1 MAKTSVPKGI
11 LKQVHHE
18 FSLEKGWIKMPLKE
32 IMFNSRLTGQARQIW
47 SWLAALQYRSADMS
61 WTQCEI
67 ALGIGTTSRR
77 RSLALLV
84 EEGFVTITSRGSV
97 ITLHDPGSVYEKQR
111 QAMADEICKECSEL
125 KGETKEVQS
134 EIVEEPKPKVANKT
148 IDERQ
153 VIIDAWNSC
162 KPESY
167 AKIRVL
173 SVKQRE
179 CINKHLRNLGLTKDD
194 INEFIC
200 SVCRGIERSDFWSKK
215 VDAKTRNF
223 NAVFGYGNPNDT
235 KMKNIE
241 NLYLD
246 GDPEQESPPENNKPT
261 HEPIV
266 EEAMRGLKAVEY
278 QIQNSDPRDPNLE
291 SLHEH
296 REQVREFLDKKGI
309 DWRTL

>member
-1 MAKTSVPKGI
+1 MAKTSVPKGV

-18 FSLEKGWIKMPLKE
+18 FSIEKGWIKMPLRE
-32 IMFNSRLTGQARQIW
+32 IMFNPRLTGQARQIW
-47 SWLAALQYRSADMS
+47 SWLAALQYQRLEAS

-67 ALGIGTTSRR
+67 ALSIGATSRR
-77 RSLALLV
+77 RSLVLLA
-84 EEGFVTITSRGSV
+84 EEGFITISSGGGTVTM
-97 ITLHDPGSVYEKQR
+97 HDPCKVYEKQR
-111 QAMADEICKECSEL
+111 QAMADELCRECSEL
-125 KGETKEVQS
+125 KGETKEIKS

-148 IDERQ
+148 IDEKQ

-162 KPESY
+162 KPDSY

-215 VDAKTRNF
+215 VDVRTRNF

-246 GDPEQESPPENNKPT
+246 GDPEQVPAEEKPPICESQ
-261 HEPIV
+261 HEESIR
-266 EEAMRGLKAVEY
+266 ALQSLDY
-278 QIQNSDPRDPNLE
+278 QIDMSNPNDDYVQHYYEQREIIRE
-291 SLHEH
+291 SLA
-296 REQVREFLDKKGI
+296 KAGI